1 MPKDARTAYE
11 DAAQAYVTHFR
22 ALREAPS
29 VPPGVVTR
37 APVDIPDDILL
48 QEAEQIAEVS
58 ATMVPLAREVL
69 DDPDP
74 NLREGMG
81 SQLLAQAAAEL
92 QLATELL
99 QFDEGAEKALPDP
112 EVGVVRSARGA
123 GLRRSIADLEDVM
136 AMDLGMGLKSEVV
149 VRGAPA
155 APKSIPEAKAKL
167 QESAILSTGAIVMH
181 VCDLGEG
188 IAMDLLFKTDWTLV
202 KQGLGMI
209 RGDIAEMLE
218 ALTDGIGDLIARA
231 VKTAAKTLI
240 NVYDKILA
248 FLGKDVEDQARQ
260 KVKELL
266 EKIKEKGEID
276 ILESLVKTLYRVNA
290 FKEGL
295 AGWMDQTTAGEDQ
308 LTKTA
313 GEVDLVSKRF
323 IVLVGRMKVLETAI
337 ALARKFIKLP
347 QVAPVLAGLQ
357 IALLAVLVY
366 GGFDYVGY
374 KQPGFL
380 NLTKGVAE
388 VIQENLLT

>member
-1 MPKDARTAYE
+1 MSKDARTAYE
-11 DAAQAYVTHFR
+11 DAAQAYVAHFR

-37 APVDIPDDILL
+37 APVDIPEDVLL

-74 NLREGMG
+74 NLREGIG

-99 QFDEGAEKALPDP
+99 QFDEEAEEALPDP

-123 GLRRSIADLEDVM
+123 GLRMSIADLEDVM
-136 AMDLGMGLKSEVV
+136 AKPLSTGQESEVI
-149 VRGAPA
+149 VRGSPA
-155 APKSIPEAKAKL
+155 ATKSIPEAKTKL
-167 QESAILSTGAIVMH
+167 QESALLSTGAIVMH

-202 KQGLGMI
+202 KEGLGLI
-209 RGDIAEMLE
+209 RSDIAEKLE
-218 ALTDGIGDLIARA
+218 ALTDGVGALIARA
-231 VKTAAKTLI
+231 VTTAAKTLI

-260 KVKELL
+260 KVKEML
-266 EKIKEKGEID
+266 EKIKEKGDID
-276 ILESLVKTLYRVNA
+276 ILESLVKKLYRVNA
-290 FKEGL
+290 FKEKL

-308 LTKTA
+308 LTTTT

-323 IVLVGRMKVLETAI
+323 IVLVDRMKVQETAI
-337 ALARKFIKLP
+337 ALARKFIKVP
-347 QVAPVLAGLQ
+347 QVALILAGLQ

-388 VIQENLLT
+388 VIEESLLT

>member
-1 MPKDARTAYE
+1 MPQDARTAYE
-11 DAAQAYVTHFR
+11 DAAQAYVARFR

-74 NLREGMG
+74 NLREGIG

-99 QFDEGAEKALPDP
+99 QFDEEAEKAQPDP
-112 EVGVVRSARGA
+112 EMGVVRSVRGA
-123 GLRRSIADLEDVM
+123 SLRMSIADLEDVM
-136 AMDLGMGLKSEVV
+136 AKPLSAGLASEVV

-155 APKSIPEAKAKL
+155 APKSIPQAKTKL
-167 QESAILSTGAIVMH
+167 QESALVSTGAIVMH

-188 IAMDLLFKTDWTLV
+188 IAMDLLFKTDWILV
-202 KQGLGMI
+202 KEGLGLI
-209 RGDIAEMLE
+209 RSDIAEKLE
-218 ALTDGIGDLIARA
+218 ALTDGVGALIARA
-231 VKTAAKTLI
+231 VTTAAKTLI

-260 KVKELL
+260 KVGELL
-266 EKIKEKGEID
+266 EKIQEKGEID
-276 ILESLVKTLYRVNA
+276 ILESLVKTLYRLNA
-290 FKEGL
+290 FKEDL

-308 LTKTA
+308 LTTTTN
-313 GEVDLVSKRF
+313 EVDLVSKRF
-323 IVLVGRMKVLETAI
+323 IVLVDRMKVLETAI
-337 ALARKFIKLP
+337 ALARKFIKVP
-347 QVAPVLAGLQ
+347 QVALILAGLQ

-388 VIQENLLT
+388 VIEESLLT